1 MSLGRKPSLFW
12 SSFRIDSFF
21 REPKVGSENL
31 SNSHP
36 ISQLNMHNHGKQ
48 HVKRSVCQWLFR
60 KTSLYDN
67 LCWKFICKSRNLDF
81 NVNECFIIQENPL
94 CNHFR
99 VFILSHGL
107 KWRWWHHVTYISP
120 SLTPPILTDTLGD
133 ILQVVLRQTQVCQ
146 VLEAADFVWNV
157 GQLVLRDV
165 NLCQFLQIAD
175 LLPIHNEN

>member
-107 KWRWWHHVTYISP
+107 KWRGWHHVTYISP
-120 SLTPPILTDTLGD
+120 SLTPPPPFSPTPSGISSRSFWDRHRS
-133 ILQVVLRQTQVCQ
+133 VR
-146 VLEAADFVWNV
+146 FW
-157 GQLVLRDV
+157 RP
-165 NLCQFLQIAD
+165 QISSGM
-175 LLPIHNEN
+175 